1 MLTLKQ
7 LLLPSEEDSG
17 AGPPLEGDG
26 VPGGGPSS
34 PTQQHQEIRE
44 ELLSLEETIKQLEVV
59 WPGGGS
65 REEGAKWKP
74 FSLMIPQNQEVEE
87 EFCRLRLLLSQLG
100 ENSVPQSGCT

>member
-26 VPGGGPSS
+26 VPGGSPLS
-34 PTQQHQEIRE
+34 PTQPQEIRE

-65 REEGAKWKP
+65 REEGAKWRSP
-74 FSLMIPQNQEVEE
+74 SH
-87 EFCRLRLLLSQLG
+87 
-100 ENSVPQSGCT
+100 